1 MTFTSIGDLAQ
12 SMTLRRQNA
21 DLALR
26 LDRLGRETVTGLAD
40 DRAAAVSGRFS
51 ALSGIERALAT
62 LAAHDRAA
70 AEAAVL
76 TSAVAA
82 ALSGLDDLT
91 AGFGAELAG
100 LAGASDIGTA
110 TLGTEARARLDQAFS
125 LLGASAGGR
134 HLFAGAATDTAP
146 LAGTDTLM
154 TALSAVA
161 AGAAT
166 VEDVVTAVGDWFA
179 APAGAGGYLD
189 AVYLGSDSRMTGF
202 RPGDDTTAAAP
213 PTAADPALRAVIE
226 GLALAALVD
235 GGTFAGDDGAQAQLL
250 EAAGERLLAAAPGLV
265 TLQAR
270 TGAAGSAI
278 ADAQTRNGAEAAA
291 LELARAGLIGVDQY
305 DAATELQAVQT
316 QIETLYA
323 VTARLS
329 QLSLADYL

>member
-21 DLALR
+21 ELALR

-51 ALSGIERALAT
+51 TLSGIERALAT
-62 LAAHDRAA
+62 LDAHDRAA

-76 TSAVAA
+76 TSAAAA

-91 AGFGAELAG
+91 AGFGADLAG
-100 LAGASDIGTA
+100 LAGAADIGTA
-110 TLGTEARARLDQAFS
+110 TLGAEARARLDQAVA

-134 HLFAGAATDTAP
+134 HVFAGAATDTAP
-146 LAGTDTLM
+146 LAPAGTLM
-154 TALSAVA
+154 AALSAAA

-166 VEDVVTAVGDWFA
+166 VEDAAAAVGDWFA

-189 AVYLGSDSRMTGF
+189 TVYLGSDNPMTGF
-202 RPGDDTTAAAP
+202 RLGDGMTVAAP

-235 GGTFAGDDGAQAQLL
+235 GGTFAGDPAAQAQLL
-250 EAAGERLLAAAPGLV
+250 QAAGQRLLAAAPGLV
-265 TLQAR
+265 ALQAR
-270 TGAAGSAI
+270 TGTAGSTI
-278 ADAQTRNGAEAAA
+278 AEAQTRNAAEATA